1 MALIDEVKTN
11 LRISGNVFDEHEI
24 NPLIEACK
32 KDLKISGVH
41 ESRINDDDALIKRAI
56 IIFCKANF
64 GDNPNSEKFRISY
77 ELQKASLA
85 VSQDYNLEL
94 IPDD

>member
-11 LRISGNVFDEHEI
+11 LRISGNIFDEHEI

-32 KDLKISGVH
+32 KDLKLSGVH
-41 ESRINDDDALIKRAI
+41 ESHINDNDALIKRAI
-56 IIFCKANF
+56 VIYCKANF

-85 VSQDYNLEL
+85 VSQDYNTEL
-94 IPDD
+94 ILID

>member
-11 LRISGNVFDEHEI
+11 LRISGNIFDEHEI

-32 KDLKISGVH
+32 KDLKLSGVH

-85 VSQDYNLEL
+85 VSQDYNTEL
-94 IPDD
+94 ITND